1 MSAAITVAAL
11 RACLEVR
18 RQIIRPHP
26 SVGRVRRIAAL
37 SDGEFLVWI
46 ES

>member
-1 MSAAITVAAL
+1 MSAPTFRISVAAL

-18 RQIIRPHP
+18 RQI
-26 SVGRVRRIAAL
+26 VAARRIAAL
-37 SDGEFLVWI
+37 SNDEFLVWL